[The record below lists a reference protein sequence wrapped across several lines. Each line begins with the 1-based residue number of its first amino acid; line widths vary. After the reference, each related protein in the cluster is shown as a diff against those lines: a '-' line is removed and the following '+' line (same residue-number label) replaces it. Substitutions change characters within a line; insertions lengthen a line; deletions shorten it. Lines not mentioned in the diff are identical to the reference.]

1 MAETE
6 AKILSKEHW
15 LSGVAAPGPFLF
27 GWDSEISSWRNGVFS
42 GSLRALGAMEFDM
55 KLAITALAF
64 AVYTVGVSAVY
75 AGGCHSSCADGYTY
89 SKDAGKCVK
98 KEVSS

>member
-1 MAETE
+1 
-6 AKILSKEHW
+6 
-15 LSGVAAPGPFLF
+15 
-27 GWDSEISSWRNGVFS
+27 
-42 GSLRALGAMEFDM
+42 MEFDM